1 MIALYVRSHP
11 TQNAWKDDIDIH
23 AKKHNPLLL
32 HTPAQE
38 TRNPCGPVSE
48 SSITYLSGRRFR
60 QTPAHQLSAAPAPRP
75 PPPAARPQF
84 LPCPCPSAICAPSQS
99 AQSRRRRRR
108 WRWRRWRLHFMSIH
122 QPGRRPQRACWPRS
136 HQRPL
141 GVSHAS
147 TGPRRTAVTH
157 LAVSGVHVLPEC
169 RSCES
174 GCGEVVCV

>member
-11 TQNAWKDDIDIH
+11 TQNAWKDNIAIH
-23 AKKHNPLLL
+23 AKKTQPVIVSYSCPGNEKSLRIGFRIIHYIPIR
-32 HTPAQE
+32 QE
-38 TRNPCGPVSE
+38 ISTS
-48 SSITYLSGRRFR
+48 
-60 QTPAHQLSAAPAPRP
+60 PAHQLFAAPSPRLSLS
-75 PPPAARPQF
+75 ARPQ
-84 LPCPCPSAICAPSQS
+84 LPALSLSVHHLCSVSICPAGA
-99 AQSRRRRRR
+99 AAAAAVG
-108 WRWRRWRLHFMSIH
+108 WRLHSRSIH

-147 TGPRRTAVTH
+147 TGPRRAAVTH

-174 GCGEVVCV
+174 GVGEVVQSV